1 MYEGMKNTYGT
12 PTRRTQAAGASPYTY
27 TNTNT
32 IPERVIVNNGTVS
45 LIEGQCDGVNF
56 DSLGLTGGWWLLN
69 PGESIRV
76 SWAIIQPTLVIC
88 PF

>member
-1 MYEGMKNTYGT
+1 MYTGLPNTYAA
-12 PTRRTQAAGASPYTY
+12 PPRRTQAAGASPYTF
-27 TNTNT
+27 TNNDSV
-32 IPERVIVNNGTVS
+32 PVRVVVNNGTVS

-56 DSLGLTGGWWLLN
+56 DNLGITGGWWLLN

-76 SWAIIQPTLVIC
+76 SWAILQPTLVIC